1 MGRVKTAI
9 AIGFAL
15 LAAVFV
21 NSARADVTVRGENI
35 IVDGKVFQAR
45 GASGQTRLAELKA
58 LGANVVRTYGEEGPA
73 VLAEAE
79 KLGLKVI
86 FGFWLEHPRRGFD
99 YADRAVAERQLAVLR
114 DVVRKYKDSPALLA
128 WGLGN
133 EVESELQDDSRVWPA
148 IGEAARL
155 VKSLDPNHPRMAVI
169 AEAGNGKIAKIM
181 KAAPDIDILGVNSY
195 GGALLDLPERVRAQG
210 WRGPV
215 IVTELGAEGQW
226 QAGVKPWGAAVELTS
241 TAKAARLRQYL
252 HGLTPK
258 TAGQILFYWGQK
270 QEVTPTWHSLFL
282 PSGELIE
289 AADVMAEF
297 WGGKGANK
305 PLNRAP
311 RIVTLAF
318 DSGEDTFA
326 VGRPFTARVSGL
338 DPDRDALRVDWQVMA
353 ESRDLGKAGDAESV
367 PPTFPN
373 AIRSR
378 KGGQG
383 DWTVE
388 IAGLTPGAYR
398 LFIILRDGKGA
409 AATGNLPF
417 LIR

>member
-1 MGRVKTAI
+1 MKAAAFLI
-9 AIGFAL
+9 ACGF
-15 LAAVFV
+15 LAALGAT
-21 NSARADVTVRGENI
+21 SARADVAVRGDRI
-35 IVDGKVFQAR
+35 YVDGQPFAAR

-58 LGANVVRTYGEEGPA
+58 RGATVVRTYGEEGPA

-99 YADRAVAERQLAVLR
+99 YANRKVAQGQLAQLREIVL
-114 DVVRKYKDSPALLA
+114 KHKDSPALLA

-133 EVESELQDDSRVWPA
+133 EVESELHDDSIVWPA

-155 VKSLDPNHPRMAVI
+155 VKSLDPYHPRMAVI
-169 AEAGNGKIAKIM
+169 AEIGNDKIAKLM
-181 KAAPDIDILGVNSY
+181 RHAPDIDVLGVNSY

-210 WRGPV
+210 WTGPM

-226 QAGVKPWGAAVELTS
+226 QAPVKPWGAAVELTS

-252 HGLTPK
+252 HALTPK
-258 TAGQILFYWGQK
+258 SAGQILFYWGQK

-282 PSGELIE
+282 PSGELTE

-297 WGGKGANK
+297 WGGKAA
-305 PLNRAP
+305 NRAP
-311 RIVTLAF
+311 RIVDLSFADGA
-318 DSGEDTFA
+318 DSFA
-326 VGRPFTARVSGL
+326 ATGPIAARVTGL
-338 DPDRDALRVDWQVMA
+338 DPDGDALSVEWRVMA

-367 PPTFPN
+367 PPAFPGALRN
-373 AIRSR
+373 AR
-378 KGGQG
+378 GQSG
-383 DWTVE
+383 DWSAE
-388 IAGLTPGAYR
+388 IAGLAPGAYR
-398 LFIILRDGKGA
+398 LFVVLRDGKGM

-417 LIR
+417 LVR

>member
-1 MGRVKTAI
+1 MQAAI
-9 AIGFAL
+9 ALVFAL
-15 LAAVFV
+15 LAAGFANIV
-21 NSARADVTVRGENI
+21 RADVTVRGENI
-35 IVDGKVFQAR
+35 FVDGKVFLAR

-99 YADRAVAERQLAVLR
+99 YADRAVAERQLAALR
-114 DVVRKYKDSPALLA
+114 DIVRKHKDSPALLA

-181 KAAPDIDILGVNSY
+181 NAAPDIDLLGVNSY

-252 HGLTPK
+252 HGLMPK

-270 QEVTPTWHSLFL
+270 QEVTPTWHSLLL
-282 PSGELIE
+282 PSGELTE

-297 WGGKGANK
+297 WRGQGAK

-353 ESRDLGKAGDAESV
+353 ESRDLGKAGDAEAV
-367 PPTFPN
+367 PPVFPN
-373 AIRSR
+373 AARGR

-398 LFIILRDGKGA
+398 LFIVMHDGKGA